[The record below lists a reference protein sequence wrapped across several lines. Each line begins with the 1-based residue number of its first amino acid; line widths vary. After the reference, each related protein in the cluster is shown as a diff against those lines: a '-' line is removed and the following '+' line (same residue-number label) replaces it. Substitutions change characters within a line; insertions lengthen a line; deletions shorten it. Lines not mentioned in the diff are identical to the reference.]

1 MYAIGEVSRMTG
13 IPASTLRYYESI
25 SLLPVPQRADG
36 SQARR
41 YTDSDLKMIAFIDG
55 LKKTGM
61 RLEDIVLFAQDG
73 CLLLREE
80 QPDTLTAQ
88 ILNKRVDLLTNHINQ
103 LQEQIAHL
111 QAVQRIAAERRAIY
125 ADRLPSPYCTGPTNV
140 NN

>member
-13 IPASTLRYYESI
+13 ISASTLRYYESI
-25 SLLPVPQRADG
+25 SLLPEPQRAAG

-41 YTDSDLKMIAFIDG
+41 YTDSDLKIIAFIDG

-61 RLEDIVLFAQDG
+61 RLEDIALFAQDG
-73 CLLLREE
+73 CLLMRQE

-88 ILNKRVDLLTNHINQ
+88 ILSKRVDLLMKHINQ

-111 QAVQRIAAERRAIY
+111 QSVKSIAAERRAIY
-125 ADRLPSPYCTGPTNV
+125 ADMLEDRKAAMGRE
-140 NN
+140 

>member
-25 SLLPVPQRADG
+25 SLLPEPQRADG

-41 YTDSDLKMIAFIDG
+41 YTDSDLKIIAFIDG

-61 RLEDIVLFAQDG
+61 RLEDIALFAEDG
-73 CLLLREE
+73 CLLTRQEL
-80 QPDTLTAQ
+80 PDTWTAQ
-88 ILNKRVDLLTNHINQ
+88 ILSKRVDLLTKHINH

-111 QAVQRIAAERRAIY
+111 QCVERIAAERRAIY
-125 ADRLPSPYCTGPTNV
+125 ADRLSSLPPSGLNGER
-140 NN
+140 